1 MAKQRS
7 RNAVLLRGTIKA
19 GVATTIVVATTGI
32 AIMLFDQNRHPGA
45 EMSGIAG
52 WLLFLSSPAA
62 GIMGA
67 VFGGLMAA
75 DRYDD
80 RPHSEER
87 SG

>member
-1 MAKQRS
+1 
-7 RNAVLLRGTIKA
+7 VLLRGTIKA